1 MTVMAI
7 VLAAYLLGSIPFA
20 YIVTR
25 IVSETDI
32 RRLGD
37 GNPGGKNTIESVG
50 FLPGV
55 IATSL
60 DIGKGVLAVMLAQR
74 VSNSEVVALI
84 AGAAAV
90 IGHDFPIYM
99 RFKGGQG
106 MAVMVGTFLAFMPQ
120 LVLLSA
126 VVTFVTLA
134 VTRNW
139 NVSCA
144 VGFVLLFVLMVVTH
158 QSIRLLT
165 YTIIMLP
172 SLAMTKLVQT
182 RQARPRQV

>member
-7 VLAAYLLGSIPFA
+7 VLAAYFLGSIPFA
-20 YIVTR
+20 YIVTH
-25 IVSETDI
+25 IVSRTDI

-37 GNPGGKNTIESVG
+37 GNAGGKNTVESVG
-50 FLPGV
+50 FLPGALV
-55 IATSL
+55 GLL

-74 VSNSEVVALI
+74 FSDSEVVALI

-90 IGHDFPIYM
+90 IGHDFPIFLK
-99 RFKGGQG
+99 FKGGQG
-106 MAVMVGTFLAFMPQ
+106 MAAMVGTFVAFMPQ

-144 VGFVLLFVLMVVTH
+144 VGFVLLVVLMVVTR

-172 SLAMTKLVQT
+172 SLAMTKILQ
-182 RQARPRQV
+182 RRHARVGQV